1 MNDASVINSNSN
13 KSENSHSIR
22 KYGKNSTIDNFSNM
36 KQDTEGGWRANPVMV
51 SREKNAG
58 LADIE
63 KKARLDQVVV
73 DDWGNNDPRSD
84 FVEAARNDSKV
95 ANFDFAEAARNDSR
109 VANTSFSTTLHEKL
123 INKQKSNNIAQNE
136 NKKVKNYKIKDK
148 YREKIFFSN

>member
-1 MNDASVINSNSN
+1 MNDASGINSNSN

-36 KQDTEGGWRANPVMV
+36 KQDTESGWRANPVMV

-73 DDWGNNDPRSD
+73 DDWGNNDSRS
-84 FVEAARNDSKV
+84 
-95 ANFDFAEAARNDSR
+95 DFAEAARNDSR
-109 VANTSFSTTLHEKL
+109 VANTSFSTTLHENTAPIFHFCCTFRVMHANVAKR
-123 INKQKSNNIAQNE
+123 
-136 NKKVKNYKIKDK
+136 KI
-148 YREKIFFSN
+148 EK